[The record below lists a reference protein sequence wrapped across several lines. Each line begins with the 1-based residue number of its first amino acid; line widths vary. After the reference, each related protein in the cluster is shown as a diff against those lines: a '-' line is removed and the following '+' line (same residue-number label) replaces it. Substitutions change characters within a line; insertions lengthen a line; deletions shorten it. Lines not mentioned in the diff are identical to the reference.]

1 MDRSLVVDQS
11 AVALD
16 LARKSGGISA
26 VPPQRRIAAG
36 APARRFDLDRAALGA
51 RRIIFP
57 EDRSLAGDAYRM
69 LRTQL
74 LQRARQRGARVIGI
88 ASPAD
93 GDGKT
98 LTAVNLALAL
108 AAEPNQTILLAD
120 LDLRRPSVGKLLGIP
135 ESRGIESVLRGEIG
149 IDEALWRPEGRERLA
164 ILPTAPIEGPS
175 SELLAGERARGLIQE
190 LRSRY
195 PDRLVLLDLP
205 PVLLTDDVLTLAPL
219 LEGVLLVVSERRT
232 RREDLAR
239 AQELLADV
247 PQLGSVLN
255 RTRESE
261 RRAY

>member
-1 MDRSLVVDQS
+1 MEQSVVDY
-11 AVALD
+11 
-16 LARKSGGISA
+16 AR
-26 VPPQRRIAAG
+26 VVPQRRAAAG
-36 APARRFDLDRAALGA
+36 APARRFALDRAALDA
-51 RRIIFP
+51 RRVIFP
-57 EDRSLAGDAYRM
+57 EDRSLVSDAYRM

-120 LDLRRPSVGKLLGIP
+120 LDLRRPSVAQLLGVP
-135 ESRGIESVLRGEIG
+135 EQRGVESVLRGEIG

-164 ILPTAPIEGPS
+164 ILPAAPLEGPT
-175 SELLAGERARGLIQE
+175 SELLAGERARAFIQE

-195 PDRLVLLDLP
+195 VDRLVLLDLP

-219 LEGVLLVVSERRT
+219 LDGVLLVVAERRT
-232 RREDLAR
+232 RREDLLR
-239 AQELLADV
+239 TQQLLSGV
-247 PQLGSVLN
+247 PQLGMVLN
-255 RTRESE
+255 RSHQSE